1 MVVEVMTAK
10 KQKKEK
16 KDEGVS
22 PPKANILASI
32 FGRGEEAAQPTEAE
46 NIKEIITEW
55 LHPNHIKRKTRLTKK
70 QVVAISI
77 LQSLS
82 DTYTIK
88 TLDRF
93 LNEFRTNKLSEDGKS
108 SRELENILKA
118 RIQDVEE
125 TNIGRLS
132 KFLE

>member
-1 MVVEVMTAK
+1 MTK
-10 KQKKEK
+10 KKEKK
-16 KDEGVS
+16 KDEGVV
-22 PPKANILASI
+22 PPKSNILATI
-32 FGRGEEAAQPTEAE
+32 FGKGEEAAPPSEAE

-82 DTYTIK
+82 DTYNIK

-118 RIQDVEE
+118 RIQDVEDS
-125 TNIGRLS
+125 NLGKLS

>member
-1 MVVEVMTAK
+1 MSK
-10 KQKKEK
+10 KKKEPVVK
-16 KDEGVS
+16 
-22 PPKANILASI
+22 PTTAPKENILNSI
-32 FGRGEEAAQPTEAE
+32 FGKGEETQPPSEAE

-55 LHPNHIKRKTRLTKK
+55 LEPKHIKRKTRLTKK

-82 DTYTIK
+82 DTYNIK

-93 LNEFRTNKLSEDGKS
+93 LIEFRTNKLSEDGKS
-108 SRELENILKA
+108 SKELEAILKA
-118 RIQDVEE
+118 RIQDIEE